1 MFENYPKCLIR
12 CQVLQ
17 LFQMRLFWQIFKH
30 CAKMSGSHKHVRR
43 DKEMIIELLC
53 LFVYLDRKLVNLES
67 PSVLYIVVGDVWSPQ
82 L

>member
-1 MFENYPKCLIR
+1 MHL
-12 CQVLQ
+12 
-17 LFQMRLFWQIFKH
+17 
-30 CAKMSGSHKHVRR
+30 SGSHKHVRR

>member
-1 MFENYPKCLIR
+1 MSNKMSGFAIISNETILA
-12 CQVLQ
+12 
-17 LFQMRLFWQIFKH
+17 IFKH